1 MINNSLVFLT
11 DTLNKDDIYNGDFK
25 TYSCTTNNMFVLQS
39 VIQRQKALGKPL
51 YIAFI
56 DSKWAFDSVSRSLLF
71 YKLVR
76 SGYHWKLITLV
87 KDMYSNTKS
96 RVNIKNLLS
105 DFLFDT
111 HGVNQGGVSGPFLF
125 KAF

>member
-1 MINNSLVFLT
+1 MCTLKWAKGLISPVHKAGSWDNANKYRCIPVQPAISKILDTMINNSLVFLT

-56 DSKWAFDSVSRSLLF
+56 DSK
-71 YKLVR
+71 
-76 SGYHWKLITLV
+76 
-87 KDMYSNTKS
+87 
-96 RVNIKNLLS
+96 
-105 DFLFDT
+105 
-111 HGVNQGGVSGPFLF
+111 
-125 KAF
+125 